1 VNSKAPPSKTESQ
14 EESPDELSNKT
25 NDEIPIM
32 KNNDHSDD

>member
-1 VNSKAPPSKTESQ
+1 VNSKAPSKTESQ

-32 KNNDHSDD
+32 KKNIDSSDD